1 MAAGEVSRAA
11 RRVGVTAALVTALSV
26 VVAIP
31 LLVPARSG
39 PFCLEDCVSYPY
51 ADIARFWPGD
61 YLWMWPAAIA
71 PLALMV
77 LGAAMIELA
86 GPGRRVFA
94 IAGFGFA
101 TAAAATLGI
110 AYLSQIEVV
119 QPSLLAGETDG
130 IALLTQYNDH
140 GLFIAL
146 EEFGYLMLA
155 PAIAGIAMAPAP
167 IGRAAALAR
176 WAGWINLAAVLG
188 SFVFITVTMGV
199 ARSYRFEVVSIVTD
213 WLALVVVGGA
223 LAWGLSRSRSRP

>member
-1 MAAGEVSRAA
+1 MTEVSPST
-11 RRVGVTAALVTALSV
+11 RRVAVAAALVAALSPV
-26 VVAIP
+26 AAIP

-39 PFCLEDCVSYPY
+39 PFCLDDCVTYPY

-77 LGAAMIELA
+77 LAAAMIELA
-86 GPGRRVFA
+86 APGRRVFA
-94 IAGFGFA
+94 VTGFGFA
-101 TAAAATLGI
+101 VIAAATLGI

-119 QPSLLAGETDG
+119 QPSILAGETDG
-130 IALLTQYNDH
+130 IALFTQYNDH

-155 PAIAGIAMAPAP
+155 PAIAGVAMAPAP
-167 IGRAAALAR
+167 VGRVAAVAR

-188 SFVFITVTMGV
+188 SFAFITVTMGV
-199 ARSYRFEVVSIVTD
+199 ARSFRFEVVSIVTD